1 MEGGWQQNE
10 KNRNEDKKVSHAI
23 SSRLKSQILIFEEGY
38 SEVFRKRACKF
49 IIFKPFLSPCT
60 LLLDPACLSFLRGKS
75 SLHFY
80 STLHPI
86 QYTNHI

>member
-1 MEGGWQQNE
+1 MIFHNRLHAHGRGLATE

-38 SEVFRKRACKF
+38 SEVFRKRACMF

-60 LLLDPACLSFLRGKS
+60 LF
-75 SLHFY
+75 
-80 STLHPI
+80 
-86 QYTNHI
+86 